1 METKISEKQKKVFE
15 AQKKLERKFFSNSVA
30 ILNDNERKSLQSVI
44 NQESSS
50 AFIKT
55 VFDYNNGCPFIVWF
69 GGKFAI
75 ADDSETIIKRNFHS
89 KPHTFFGFEFGELM
103 QRFAWMLFFSVFTS
117 AIQDTL
123 HWQTLSWLGVL
134 ISILMFYFPPFI
146 FTVEENYDRDAY
158 MKFNDFFTS
167 MEKILLDKHFTLA
180 EKLTASAYL
189 DAKLRTLRTVLEFR
203 RFEPNGKI
211 SVFFDRVQ
219 FNFVPKEYKGHP
231 CFMLI
236 AGKKD
241 SNYGTLIP
249 IPIKF
254 SDYSTLI
261 SNLS

>member
-1 METKISEKQKKVFE
+1 METKISERQKKVFE

-30 ILNDNERKSLQSVI
+30 ILNDSERKSLQSVI

-55 VFDYNNGCPFIVWF
+55 VFDYNHGCPFIVWF

-75 ADDSETIIKRNFHS
+75 ADDSEIIIKRNFHS

-117 AIQDTL
+117 TIQDTL

-134 ISILMFYFPPFI
+134 ISVLMFYFPPFI

-167 MEKILLDKHFTLA
+167 MEKILLDKHSTLA

-219 FNFVPKEYKGHP
+219 FNFAPKEYKGQP

-236 AGKKD
+236 AVKKD

-254 SDYSTLI
+254 SDYSALI

>member
-55 VFDYNNGCPFIVWF
+55 VFDYNHGCPFIVWF

-75 ADDSETIIKRNFHS
+75 ADDSETIVKRNFHS

-117 AIQDTL
+117 TIQDTL

-134 ISILMFYFPPFI
+134 ISVLMFYFPPFI

-167 MEKILLDKHFTLA
+167 MEKILLDKHSTLA
-180 EKLTASAYL
+180 EKLMASAYL

-219 FNFVPKEYKGHP
+219 FNFVPKEYKGQP

-241 SNYGTLIP
+241 SSYGTLIP

>member
-1 METKISEKQKKVFE
+1 MGTKISEKQKKVFE

-55 VFDYNNGCPFIVWF
+55 VFDYNDDCTLIVWF
-69 GGKFAI
+69 GGKIAI
-75 ADDSETIIKRNFHS
+75 SDDSKTIIKRDFHP
-89 KPHTFFGFEFGELM
+89 KPHTFFGFEFNELI
-103 QRFAWMLFFSVFTS
+103 QRLGWMFFFSIFTS
-117 AIQDTL
+117 IIQDTF

-134 ISILMFYFPPFI
+134 ISVLMFYFPPFI
-146 FTVEENYDRDAY
+146 FTVEEDYDHDAY
-158 MKFNDFFTS
+158 VKFNDFFAS
-167 MEKILLDKHFTLA
+167 MEDILLSKHSSLA

-241 SNYGTLIP
+241 SSYGTLIP